1 MISAKLELER
11 STEGEVTGDEGLFD
25 PEGGGGGGGGLLL
38 LNLGGLVSKKQ

>member
-25 PEGGGGGGGGLLL
+25 PEGGGGGGGLLL
-38 LNLGGLVSKKQ
+38 LNLGGQASKKQ

>member
-25 PEGGGGGGGGLLL
+25 PEEGGGGGGLLL
-38 LNLGGLVSKKQ
+38 LNQGGLISKKQ

>member
-25 PEGGGGGGGGLLL
+25 PEGGGGGGGLLL
-38 LNLGGLVSKKQ
+38 LNQGGLISKKQ